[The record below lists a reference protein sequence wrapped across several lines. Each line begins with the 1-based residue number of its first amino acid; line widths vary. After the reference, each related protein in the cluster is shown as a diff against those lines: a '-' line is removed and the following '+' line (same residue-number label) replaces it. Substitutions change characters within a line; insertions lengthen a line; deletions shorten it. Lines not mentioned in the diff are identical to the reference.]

1 MSFFLKFYF
10 MRKYNEVEIEL
21 LNIQIGCVLRLG
33 RLKKGLSQHNLS
45 LILGF
50 NPTMI
55 GRVERAENISGW
67 DKLLSIS
74 QELEI
79 DFCGLFILMGKNE
92 LLSIVKES
100 LKLEDKLTQ
109 EKREY
114 YSFLKTLIS
123 NKYDLLT
130 KAQ

>member
-1 MSFFLKFYF
+1 